1 MSNTGVFASLALEDL
16 EFKIA
21 WRKDDS
27 QIREDAL
34 RVWRRMKAI
43 TPSQEDERLNSLCVV
58 AYDGEDLVGV
68 STVGITVYAPVRA
81 KVAWFRCLVL
91 PAYRK
96 KGVATEF
103 AVRCK
108 DVLEEWSK
116 NKPEAKFRIQARD
129 KGYLF
134 LALYSELARSAEGGD
149 SGENNMYR
157 VYPKFHMFQEL
168 AEFQTASS
176 GDPSR
181 FWAYTDESFVG
192 LLGQMAFSRGGSSAL
207 DHSKIMQT
215 SCGATWGH
223 IMIGPPGGNKRQGE
237 L

>member
-1 MSNTGVFASLALEDL
+1 MSNTGGFASLALEDL

-27 QIREDAL
+27 HIREDAL

-116 NKPEAKFRIQARD
+116 QRP
-129 KGYLF
+129 
-134 LALYSELARSAEGGD
+134 AE
-149 SGENNMYR
+149 
-157 VYPKFHMFQEL
+157 KL
-168 AEFQTASS
+168 
-176 GDPSR
+176 
-181 FWAYTDESFVG
+181 
-192 LLGQMAFSRGGSSAL
+192 MAFGTVVETPNLGSLYRKPVWPRTGLTLVGHTKKQQQIRLVWFGHALFEARKKVSEPSSDPTVLDSA
-207 DHSKIMQT
+207 SQF
-215 SCGATWGH
+215 
-223 IMIGPPGGNKRQGE
+223 N
-237 L
+237 